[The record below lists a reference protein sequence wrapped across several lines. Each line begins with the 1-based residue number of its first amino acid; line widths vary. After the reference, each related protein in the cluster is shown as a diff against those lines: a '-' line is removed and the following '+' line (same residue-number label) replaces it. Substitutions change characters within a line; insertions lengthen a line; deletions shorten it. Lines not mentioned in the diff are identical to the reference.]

1 MVFWSGEPYA
11 NRCDKTSLSF
21 NLLHS
26 LAVCGPCTNFATW
39 WFFMLK
45 GLNLIQIPNPFF
57 LEISSYSLVTQKES
71 CGHSWHHNTIT
82 WWVCRLLM
90 DSRDFFGGHVSKR
103 PWIVQ
108 LFDPA
113 VFIMIGWVILI
124 LHTCLFWPWIRH
136 SDFNSRKQL
145 HNPQKTAILHIFL
158 GANGSIIF
166 HHPWAVAPWRDMWPM
181 WNFLGVLELRATT
194 DGRQVSDSTPNHPI
208 VMDDHDFVLKFVATW
223 GTPIL
228 RNLRYFLVA
237 DEMLQLMAVQKP
249 ENGLVQKQ
257 RGSGRVLGVSAW
269 WIPLAKKPG

>member
-1 MVFWSGEPYA
+1 MDCSTFW
-11 NRCDKTSLSF
+11 
-21 NLLHS
+21 
-26 LAVCGPCTNFATW
+26 PCRFHHDWLGHFNFAHMFVLTMDPS
-39 WFFMLK
+39 F
-45 GLNLIQIPNPFF
+45 GLQQ
-57 LEISSYSLVTQKES
+57 SQT
-71 CGHSWHHNTIT
+71 T
-82 WWVCRLLM
+82 
-90 DSRDFFGGHVSKR
+90 
-103 PWIVQ
+103 
-108 LFDPA
+108 
-113 VFIMIGWVILI
+113 
-124 LHTCLFWPWIRH
+124 
-136 SDFNSRKQL
+136 
-145 HNPQKTAILHIFL
+145 PQSPKNCNFAHFL

-208 VMDDHDFVLKFVATW
+208 VINDHDFVLKFVATW